1 MIRRARDCGRGTRRR
16 AGRVDAS
23 RAMTGENRCFR
34 GCCVG
39 TSDVRLDHVV
49 RQASASVDARARWR
63 PADESAVILRGDV
76 LRAGPL
82 STVYYGRF
90 GKRAI
95 AIKRPK
101 LRTTREIDRYHA
113 ELGLM
118 LELAHEH
125 VVAVVGARAAPPRRR
140 RSAGPRPPIAPAPPG
155 AHSSSSALRRS
166 PRSSPPRAACSPP
179 PSRTRPSS
187 SS

>member
-1 MIRRARDCGRGTRRR
+1 
-16 AGRVDAS
+16 
-23 RAMTGENRCFR
+23 MTGENRCFR

-90 GKRAI
+90 GKSAI

-118 LELAHEH
+118 L
-125 VVAVVGARAAPPRRR
+125 
-140 RSAGPRPPIAPAPPG
+140 S
-155 AHSSSSALRRS
+155 
-166 PRSSPPRAACSPP
+166 
-179 PSRTRPSS
+179 SRTNTCSRRACAHAARRITNYSFHS
-187 SS
+187 WRMERWMS